1 MLDLVDEP
9 LDEVA
14 LLVEVL
20 VVRDSAR
27 AGAVRRDDGLSA
39 RVCNGDAKAIGVV
52 ALVSEQVFEGRT
64 ADQALCLRDIGDL
77 ACRQDE
83 ADRIAEGVDG
93 NADLRA
99 QAAART
105 PDRLIFG
112 PPFWAPAACWCA
124 RTMVESMIR
133 YSRSGFSPSSVKSR
147 FQTPF
152 FAHRR
157 KRLNTLFQLPNSSG
171 RSRHGAPA
179 RTSHSTA
186 STNKRLSAPC
196 RPLSPFLPGIS
207 GSIRCH
213 CPSVNARRIKI
224 ALPSRDLESH
234 SRVGG
239 NPPSKETLN
248 DKCYY
253 SILRGMTA

>member
-1 MLDLVDEP
+1 MYAAPSLRRLGRAC
-9 LDEVA
+9 A
-14 LLVEVL
+14 L
-20 VVRDSAR
+20 RS
-27 AGAVRRDDGLSA
+27 GS
-39 RVCNGDAKAIGVV
+39 VCNGGAKAIGVV